1 MRISDWSSDVCS
13 SDLLLIVHRKLITV
27 DRLEQVRNLA
37 ERFEHRLLIC
47 GRRGAGSAHCF
58 PLFSLQ
64 RAAVKDRSSQSG
76 ENIEAAERAAQNIAE
91 IGRATCRERECQYE

>member
-13 SDLLLIVHRKLITV
+13 SDLIDCLLLIVHRKLITV
-27 DRLEQVRNLA
+27 DRLERVRNLA

-76 ENIEAAERAAQNIAE
+76 ENIEAAERAAQHIAE
-91 IGRATCRERECQYE
+91 IGRAHV